1 VLSAEPFSVSLSF
14 PRVVF
19 VLCPR
24 DVNQDVAIFP
34 GTSTVLIIMRVAAEN
49 TALLMLNFPEPGFV
63 PVAALPTLYA
73 QSSESP
79 P

>member
-1 VLSAEPFSVSLSF
+1 MLSAEPFLVSLSF

-24 DVNQDVAIFP
+24 DVNQEVAKFP
-34 GTSTVLIIMRVAAEN
+34 GTSTTLTIMRVAAEN
-49 TALLMLNFPEPGFV
+49 TAVLILNLAEPGFV
-63 PVAALPTLYA
+63 PVAALPVLYV
-73 QSSESP
+73 QSNESP

>member
-1 VLSAEPFSVSLSF
+1 VLFAEPFSVSLSF

-19 VLCPR
+19 VLCPK
-24 DVNQDVAIFP
+24 DVNQEVARFP
-34 GTSTVLIIMRVAAEN
+34 GTSIVLTIMRVAAEN
-49 TALLMLNFPEPGFV
+49 TALLMLNLPEPGFV

-73 QSSESP
+73 QSNESP